1 MRKAL
6 LVLALVASVVSA
18 GCAGP
23 EGRQAQQLLDEA
35 EQAFAELD
43 TYRLGGTMRMTTPVG
58 AVAVKM
64 NVAVDQ
70 KAGAMLMTMSSDDL
84 PGAAMT
90 MVARPEGFWLKTEGG
105 WQPLPMPAG
114 TTTGADQFDILPLVK
129 DVDVDEGQ
137 TVGGQAAVKITGV
150 LDAGSFQA
158 GFMAGLPAD
167 VGVDASFDDTRV
179 VVYLSESSKLPLRM
193 LIDQSMQVEGE
204 ELTLSMDLALV
215 HAGEPVEIPSP
226 GA

>member
-1 MRKAL
+1 
-6 LVLALVASVVSA
+6 
-18 GCAGP
+18 
-23 EGRQAQQLLDEA
+23 
-35 EQAFAELD
+35 
-43 TYRLGGTMRMTTPVG
+43 
-58 AVAVKM
+58 
-64 NVAVDQ
+64 
-70 KAGAMLMTMSSDDL
+70 
-84 PGAAMT
+84 
-90 MVARPEGFWLKTEGG
+90 
-105 WQPLPMPAG
+105 MPAG

-215 HAGEPVEIPSP
+215 NADEPVEIPEPRRVGRPLYTRRRGETPRRARSADADLHP
-226 GA
+226 GR